1 MLKFLLTASAQQQVC
16 HPLLYGIGDK
26 LASLSHDLKPPPDW
40 RQLKHKTKKE
50 QVPPPQSS
58 SQHGDTARFT
68 PAISPYPM
76 YVFFIKLRL
85 FFISFFLPLPLPQP
99 TVPSFPPMMQFL
111 DLRFFIYYVDF
122 FDFPATPTPTPTRE
136 PLPNANA
143 AAMHSL
149 LSSPTNTVM
158 TSAIMTS
165 AL

>member
-85 FFISFFLPLPLPQP
+85 FFISFFLPLPQP

-111 DLRFFIYYVDF
+111 DLRFFIFYVDF